1 MHLGL
6 HRLNNR
12 CTGSCSDNDRP
23 DTKLLISKGVNFE
36 GKMPRFDQISCS
48 EYCGFVQAD
57 WGLEAS
63 G

>member
-12 CTGSCSDNDRP
+12 CTELTCSNNDRP

-36 GKMPRFDQISCS
+36 GKMPRFDQISCW
-48 EYCGFVQAD
+48 EYCGF
-57 WGLEAS
+57 S
-63 G
+63 